1 MAQVGPI
8 GILTTTFPAASSAAG
23 TSGVTLES
31 TLDSI
36 AAHKLGAVQFDLS
49 CGGLPSMPDTIDL
62 AQADRIRAALAARGI
77 GMAALSGTFNMI
89 HPDPAVR
96 DDGLRRLA
104 VLAAA
109 CERLGT
115 QVITLC
121 SGTRDTT
128 SMWRRHPDN
137 DTPDA
142 WRDLVAVMT
151 RAARIAEDHNVTLA
165 FEPEVNN
172 AADSAQKA
180 RALIDAI
187 GSPRLKVVMDGANI
201 FHAGELPRMR
211 EILTEAF
218 ELLGD
223 HIALAHAK
231 DLDHDGDAGHLP
243 AGHGLLDYALYTKLL
258 KQSAYAGPLV
268 LHGLRP
274 DQIDGCA
281 AFLRTHLGES

>member
-1 MAQVGPI
+1 MAQVRTI
-8 GILTTTFPAASSAAG
+8 GILTTTFPAP
-23 TSGVTLES
+23 SGATGGSFEAI
-31 TLDSI
+31 LDDI
-36 AAHKLGAVQFDLS
+36 AAHKLGSVQFDLS
-49 CGGLPSMPDTIDL
+49 CAGLPSMPDAIEP
-62 AQADRIRAALAARGI
+62 AAADGIRAALAARGI

-96 DDGLRRLA
+96 DDGLRRLD

-109 CERLGT
+109 CARLGT

-128 SMWRRHPDN
+128 SMWRRHPDS
-137 DTPDA
+137 DTPEA
-142 WRDLVAVMT
+142 WRDLLEVMGRAV
-151 RAARIAEDHNVTLA
+151 RIAEKHNITLA

-201 FHAGELPRMR
+201 FHTGELPRMR
-211 EILTEAF
+211 GILSEAF

-274 DQIDGCA
+274 DQIGGCA
-281 AFLRTHLGES
+281 AFLRTHMGDA

>member
-1 MAQVGPI
+1 MTQVGPI
-8 GILTTTFPAASSAAG
+8 GILTTTFPDPSSTANI
-23 TSGVTLES
+23 SLES
-31 TLDSI
+31 TLDVI
-36 AAHKLGAVQFDLS
+36 AAHKLAAVQFDLS
-49 CGGLPSMPDTIDL
+49 CAGLPSMPDAIDP
-62 AQADRIRAALAARGI
+62 ASADLIRAALAARSI
-77 GMAALSGTFNMI
+77 DMAALSGTFNMI

-96 DDGLRRLA
+96 DEGLRRLEVMA
-104 VLAAA
+104 SA
-109 CERLGT
+109 CARLGT

-121 SGTRDTT
+121 SGTRDTA

-137 DTPDA
+137 DTPEA
-142 WRDLVAVMT
+142 WRDLLDVMGRAV
-151 RAARIAEDHNVTLA
+151 RIAEERNVTLA

-180 RALIDAI
+180 RALIDAF

-201 FHAGELPRMR
+201 FHTGELPRMR

-243 AGHGLLDYALYTKLL
+243 AGHGLLDYALYMKLL
-258 KQSAYAGPLV
+258 KQSSYAGPLV

-281 AFLRTHLGES
+281 AFLRTHLGDA

>member
-8 GILTTTFPAASSAAG
+8 GILTTTFPASSSA
-23 TSGVTLES
+23 SFES
-31 TLDSI
+31 ILDSI
-36 AAHKLGAVQFDLS
+36 AAHALGEVQFDLS
-49 CGGLPSMPDTIDL
+49 CAGLPSMPDAVDP
-62 AQADRIRAALAARGI
+62 AAADRIRAALAVRGI
-77 GMAALSGTFNMI
+77 DMAALSGTFNMI

-96 DDGLRRLA
+96 DDGLRRLD

-109 CERLGT
+109 CARLGT

-137 DTPDA
+137 DTPEA
-142 WRDLVAVMT
+142 WRDLLDVMGRAV
-151 RAARIAEDHNVTLA
+151 RIADEHNVTLA

-172 AADSAQKA
+172 AADSARKA

-201 FHAGELPRMR
+201 FHTGELPRMR

-243 AGHGLLDYALYTKLL
+243 AGHGLLDYGLYINLL
-258 KQSAYAGPLV
+258 KQSSYAGPLV

-281 AFLRTHLGES
+281 AFLRTQLGDA

>member
-8 GILTTTFPAASSAAG
+8 GILTTTFPAPSGEPGASF
-23 TSGVTLES
+23 ES
-31 TLDSI
+31 ILDAI

-49 CGGLPSMPDTIDL
+49 CAGLPSMPDAIDP
-62 AQADRIRAALAARGI
+62 AAADHICAALVARGI
-77 GMAALSGTFNMI
+77 SMAALSGTFNMI

-96 DDGLRRLA
+96 DDGLRRLD

-109 CERLGT
+109 CARLGT

-137 DTPDA
+137 DTPEA
-142 WRDLVAVMT
+142 WRDLLDVMG
-151 RAARIAEDHNVTLA
+151 RAARIADKHDVTLA

-172 AADSAQKA
+172 AADSARKA

-211 EILTEAF
+211 EILSEAF

-243 AGHGLLDYALYTKLL
+243 AGQGLLDYALYTKLL

-274 DQIDGCA
+274 DQIDGCV
-281 AFLRTHLGES
+281 AFLRTHLGDA

>member
-1 MAQVGPI
+1 MAQVRPI
-8 GILTTTFPAASSAAG
+8 GILTTTFPDPSPASNI
-23 TSGVTLES
+23 TLES
-31 TLDSI
+31 TLDAI
-36 AAHKLGAVQFDLS
+36 AAHALGAVQFDLS
-49 CGGLPSMPDTIDL
+49 CAGMPSMPDAIDL
-62 AQADRIRAALAARGI
+62 ASADRISAALAARGI
-77 GMAALSGTFNMI
+77 AMAAVSGTFNMI

-96 DDGLRRLA
+96 DDGLRRLD

-109 CERLGT
+109 CARLGA

-137 DTPDA
+137 DTPEA
-142 WRDLVAVMT
+142 WRDLLDMMG
-151 RAARIAEDHNVTLA
+151 RATRIAENRNVTLA

-180 RALIDAI
+180 RALIDEI

-201 FHAGELPRMR
+201 FHTGELPRMR
-211 EILTEAF
+211 EILNEAF

-243 AGHGLLDYALYTKLL
+243 AGHGLLDYTLYTKLL
-258 KQSAYAGPLV
+258 KQSSYAGPLV

-281 AFLRTHLGES
+281 AFLLTLIGDA

>member
-8 GILTTTFPAASSAAG
+8 GILTTTFPDPPG
-23 TSGVTLES
+23 SGNLSLES
-31 TLDSI
+31 TLDTI
-36 AAHKLGAVQFDLS
+36 AAHALGAVQFDLS
-49 CGGLPSMPDTIDL
+49 CAGMPSMPDAIDP
-62 AQADRIRAALAARGI
+62 AAADHIRAALAARGI
-77 GMAALSGTFNMI
+77 SMAALSGTFNMI
-89 HPDPAVR
+89 HPDPALR
-96 DDGLRRLA
+96 DDGLRRLD
-104 VLAAA
+104 VLAASCA
-109 CERLGT
+109 RLGT

-137 DTPDA
+137 DTPEA
-142 WRDLVAVMT
+142 WRDLLDVMGRAV
-151 RAARIAEDHNVTLA
+151 RIAEDRAVTLA

-201 FHAGELPRMR
+201 FHSGELPRMR
-211 EILTEAF
+211 GILTEAF

-258 KQSAYAGPLV
+258 KQSSYAGPLV

-274 DQIDGCA
+274 DQIDGCV
-281 AFLRTHLGES
+281 AFLRTHLGHA